1 MDVNE
6 NTDLGTPEY
15 AQASTAKRDAAV
27 KVVSTVPKDATG
39 MYKVVIIAKLSRYD
53 HLKKAM
59 NDLGVTGMTC
69 TQVMGCG
76 IRKAP
81 ASVTVVLKSMQPYFR
96 RLR

>member
-1 MDVNE
+1 MDVSNTMTMDINE

-27 KVVSTVPKDATG
+27 KMVSAVPKDATG

-59 NDLGVTGMTC
+59 NDLGVTGDLYT
-69 TQVMGCG
+69 GYG
-76 IRKAP
+76 LWYP
-81 ASVTVVLKSMQPYFR
+81 E
-96 RLR
+96 RLRRALPWC